1 MSLGDAGLT
10 FVSVFVAALL
20 AFYLDGLRD
29 KRATERWVREYLGF
43 WRGLLQSTGDEGVAN
58 EAGMHRVEAA
68 IDGWLAAGADGL
80 PAWDDIDAMNV
91 NATVRFTP
99 PLLNTGGS
107 VLPPELMQKL
117 FVADALAPAL
127 TARSEFATR
136 LFETEVRPL
145 VLAEVVPLEG
155 QDRRSVELYRRELLG
170 LFEQMRDYST
180 YLQEI
185 REELVR
191 LGF

>member
-43 WRGLLQSTGDEGVAN
+43 WRGLLQSTADEGVAN

-68 IDGWLAAGADGL
+68 VDGWLAAGADGL

-107 VLPPELMQKL
+107 VLHP
-117 FVADALAPAL
+117 
-127 TARSEFATR
+127 S
-136 LFETEVRPL
+136 
-145 VLAEVVPLEG
+145 
-155 QDRRSVELYRRELLG
+155 
-170 LFEQMRDYST
+170 
-180 YLQEI
+180 
-185 REELVR
+185 
-191 LGF
+191 

>member
-1 MSLGDAGLT
+1 
-10 FVSVFVAALL
+10 
-20 AFYLDGLRD
+20 
-29 KRATERWVREYLGF
+29 
-43 WRGLLQSTGDEGVAN
+43 
-58 EAGMHRVEAA
+58 
-68 IDGWLAAGADGL
+68 
-80 PAWDDIDAMNV
+80 
-91 NATVRFTP
+91 
-99 PLLNTGGS
+99 
-107 VLPPELMQKL
+107 MQKL

-145 VLAEVVPLEG
+145 VLAAVVPLEG
-155 QDRRSVELYRRELLG
+155 QDRRRVELYRRELLG